1 LWPRPLGTLSADSC
15 KWCGA
20 GPRLQKE
27 ETVPRAT
34 RRSRRLRKRRL
45 YVGALI
51 AGAAAAALTI
61 TAVVPLG
68 VARAGGG
75 GRHSPPVRRAAP
87 AVDPSLVAASQ
98 RVETRRAL
106 DQFARVMA
114 ERAAFEQAVNEKARR
129 DSVWDAIAACE
140 TQGNW
145 SMQGSSYSGGVGF
158 SNAAWDSFGGREF
171 APNAGQA
178 TREQQIV
185 VAERIRAAA
194 GYGAWGCAKRV
205 GLS

>member
-1 LWPRPLGTLSADSC
+1 VSRS
-15 KWCGA
+15 
-20 GPRLQKE
+20 
-27 ETVPRAT
+27 
-34 RRSRRLRKRRL
+34 SRRARRRARQRL
-45 YVGALI
+45 CARALAAG
-51 AGAAAAALTI
+51 AGAAALTLAI
-61 TAVVPLG
+61 VVPLG
-68 VARAGGG
+68 LAGAGAGNGGG
-75 GRHSPPVRRAAP
+75 HRPVRHARV
-87 AVDPSLVAASQ
+87 AVDPSLVAASD
-98 RVETRRAL
+98 RVQEGRWARAVF
-106 DQFARVMA
+106 D
-114 ERAAFEQAVNEKARR
+114 RAAFERAANEKARR

-145 SMQGSSYSGGVGF
+145 SMRGPSFSGGVGF

-171 APNAGQA
+171 APNAGMA